1 MPEWSLQRTFRNVP
15 RPEVWDHYRDCFV
28 TTVPRTVSL
37 ADYVDAFYNSWLFK
51 LERWILAVLLR
62 LPSRDDEPRRLVQ
75 GSCERFSAWVLT
87 ARTDEQ
93 LLMSDFQSA
102 TRSWFAVAPTSG
114 GSCVVTQLYFGS
126 GIAAVLDGTQGAPRM
141 TLGFRLLGGFHV
153 LYSRL
158 LLAAARARLLRATN
172 ATRTP
177 YLG

>member
-1 MPEWSLQRTFRNVP
+1 
-15 RPEVWDHYRDCFV
+15 
-28 TTVPRTVSL
+28 
-37 ADYVDAFYNSWLFK
+37 
-51 LERWILAVLLR
+51 
-62 LPSRDDEPRRLVQ
+62 
-75 GSCERFSAWVLT
+75 VLT

-114 GSCVVTQLYFGS
+114 GSRAVTQLYFGS
-126 GIAAVLDGTQGAPRM
+126 GIAAVLDGGHGAPRM
-141 TLGFRLLGGFHV
+141 TLGFRVLGGFHV